1 LRIATGVLVAVVA
14 ACGSRAN
21 PQPTSHP
28 TTTSTVAA
36 GPEAPTD
43 RECEQLIAHAVE
55 LRVGELRATKPS
67 QVPTD
72 ADQDAARHDIAA
84 SLGADCR
91 RISRATYACAVAAK
105 TTTELVGCDH

>member
-1 LRIATGVLVAVVA
+1 LRAALLALVA
-14 ACGSRAN
+14 ACGSA
-21 PQPTSHP
+21 HP
-28 TTTSTVAA
+28 TTEPRPHPPGTARVAA

-55 LRVGELRATKPS
+55 LRVGELRATKPA

-72 ADQDAARHDIAA
+72 AEQDAVRRDLTG

-91 RISRATYACAVAAK
+91 RVSRSAYACAIAAK
-105 TTTELVGCDH
+105 TTAQLAGCDH

>member
-1 LRIATGVLVAVVA
+1 LRLAIVALVA
-14 ACGSRAN
+14 ACGARA
-21 PQPTSHP
+21 PQPTPHP
-28 TTTSTVAA
+28 TTPPTVAA

-55 LRVGELRATKPS
+55 LRVGELRATKPA

-72 ADQDAARHDIAA
+72 TEQDSVRRDIAA

-91 RISRATYACAVAAK
+91 RVSRSTYACAIAAK
-105 TTTELVGCDH
+105 TSAELVGCDH